1 MVHTGAMPNTA
12 AERIRRTAE
21 RERARILQR
30 DILGGHPVHMAP
42 LKPARASKEV
52 TDFATVLW
60 SVPRMRGYFDARH
73 FANMRNHLEEA
84 QHGFTSLE
92 HGGVVE
98 IIVIPVLDDNV
109 MGFHLFSVF
118 DPADPDDHGE
128 RIGYAVYSLERGQS
142 GFGRADAVRLAFDI
156 FPQYRE
162 NRFKRIRFTNHE
174 IYNISRRML
183 FELRP
188 RRFLVDARTQISE
201 TRTGRA
207 PKRALYYLKRG
218 YYPPD
223 QKLLAD
229 RLLGRMT
236 RGERVSQRSAQLI
249 IGRSRS
255 PFWTYPV
262 ARYIKAYRDA
272 EASVEPDGGH

>member
-1 MVHTGAMPNTA
+1 MPSHESLRITRL
-12 AERIRRTAE
+12 AEQ
-21 RERARILQR
+21 ERARILQR

-42 LKPARASKEV
+42 LNDKQASREV
-52 TDFATVLW
+52 TEFAAKLW
-60 SVPRMRGYFDARH
+60 SVPRMRGYFDPNH
-73 FANMRNHLEEA
+73 FANMRHHLHEA

-92 HGGVVE
+92 AGGVVE
-98 IIVIPVLDDNV
+98 IIVIPVMEHNV

-118 DPADPDDHGE
+118 DPKDHDDHGE
-128 RIGYAVYSLERGQS
+128 RIGYSVFSLERGRA

-162 NRFKRIRFTNHE
+162 NRFNRIQFTNHE

-188 RRFLVDARTQISE
+188 KRFLVDARTQISQ

-229 RLLGRMT
+229 RLLSRMVS
-236 RGERVSQRSAQLI
+236 GQRVTERSASLI
-249 IGRSRS
+249 IQRTHS
-255 PFWTYPV
+255 PFWVYPV
-262 ARYIKAYRDA
+262 AKYIKSYRDQQ
-272 EASVEPDGGH
+272 PDIE